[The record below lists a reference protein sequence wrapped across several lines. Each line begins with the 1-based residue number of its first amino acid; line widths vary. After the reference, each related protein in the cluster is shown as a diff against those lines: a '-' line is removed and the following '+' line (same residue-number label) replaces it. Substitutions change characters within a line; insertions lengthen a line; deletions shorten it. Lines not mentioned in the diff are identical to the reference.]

1 MPSSDTSSGSSKEQG
16 GISQNTRNT
25 VDLVHSHMNSTV
37 IIRSS
42 CSLCCKDSR
51 HSALIKMLTDHPHQ
65 GLARHD
71 CVASTCLVLPK
82 TLPQAE
88 TAPTY
93 SEETEAQA
101 GQVDHPHQ
109 GTELESART
118 HGSPNPSCLPTPPL
132 ARGSASLD
140 PPAAYMGSGLCCFDT
155 PRSPPP
161 QQPSSDTLVSV
172 WAFCEGKF

>member
-1 MPSSDTSSGSSKEQG
+1 MSECSFASFSTCPDSRLVLATSSYYSS
-16 GISQNTRNT
+16 
-25 VDLVHSHMNSTV
+25 LFANSLTP
-37 IIRSS
+37 
-42 CSLCCKDSR
+42 CKDSR